1 MKTNLNTYYTKNVK
15 TVEDAET
22 FHAGLLSALR
32 YDRLPQWCKD
42 NNIDPQAKD
51 GMGNNILVE
60 YLLGHALI
68 D

>member
-1 MKTNLNTYYTKNVK
+1 MKTNLNAYYTENIK
-15 TVEDAET
+15 TFEDAEA

-32 YDRLPQWCKD
+32 YDRLTQWCKD
-42 NNIDPQAKD
+42 HNINPQAKD
-51 GMGNNILVE
+51 SMGNNILVE